1 MAPAPAVEHDHGN
14 GPAGAPGR
22 RREAQH
28 GRSGQGDEK
37 PPHRVILAD
46 PPGRGK
52 AENRGRPGTATLG
65 NVLFGF
71 RASRAA
77 SSMAVTALAAALA
90 FVACGGPEYRYVKS
104 SSQATFFRVPH
115 EWKIFDEDQILQN
128 NDDSE
133 EAKSSFKQASWSVGF
148 DASPKPSVKN
158 VLTAANH
165 PTGLVQVRNLAP
177 SERDTFSQ
185 STLRSVLL
193 GFDPLSE
200 EAAQTGDVEIL
211 GTREVDQDGLH
222 GSEFLVNLRTKEGG
236 MIKWRQVALVDA
248 RVSRTHV
255 LAITCTLDCYQKND
269 GVIEKIISS
278 WKVRN
283 R

>member
-1 MAPAPAVEHDHGN
+1 MKN
-14 GPAGAPGR
+14 S
-22 RREAQH
+22 AQ
-28 GRSGQGDEK
+28 Q
-37 PPHRVILAD
+37 
-46 PPGRGK
+46 
-52 AENRGRPGTATLG
+52 
-65 NVLFGF
+65 
-71 RASRAA
+71 
-77 SSMAVTALAAALA
+77 
-90 FVACGGPEYRYVKS
+90 
-104 SSQATFFRVPH
+104 TFFRVPN
-115 EWKIFDEDQILQN
+115 EWKVFDEDQILQN
-128 NDDSE
+128 ADDTE

-158 VLTAANH
+158 VLTAAKH

-211 GTREVDQDGLH
+211 GTREVDQGGLH

-236 MIKWRQVALVDA
+236 MIKWRQIALVDA
-248 RVSRTHV
+248 KVSRTHV

-269 GVIEKIISS
+269 SVIEKIMSS
-278 WKVRN
+278 WKVRKS
-283 R
+283 